1 MENTIDIKLTCH
13 QALTIC
19 TIIHLFDLE
28 KPDAVILK
36 EIDLTIKNQVV
47 DKCTLDEINECF
59 AINAVNCLL
68 GKEPE

>member
-1 MENTIDIKLTCH
+1 MENIIDIKLTCH

-19 TIIHLFDLE
+19 TILHLFDLE
-28 KPDAVILK
+28 QSEATILK
-36 EIDLTIKNQVV
+36 EIDLTIITQVV
-47 DKCTLDEINECF
+47 DKCTLDEINECY